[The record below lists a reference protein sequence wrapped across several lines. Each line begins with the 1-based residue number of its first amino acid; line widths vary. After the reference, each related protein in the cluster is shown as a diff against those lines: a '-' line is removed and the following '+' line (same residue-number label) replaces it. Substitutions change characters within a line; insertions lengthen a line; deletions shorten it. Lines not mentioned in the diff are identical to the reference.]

1 MYECWSWDPHLPACL
16 CDVGPAMV
24 AAAVASAP
32 LSICSGG
39 PLPHP
44 SLSVRGPRPASAGF
58 AGLRRLG
65 TQRAA
70 PLGGALPHGTAASG
84 SAERW
89 RVITESRPT
98 FRISV
103 RLVPGG
109 VLRGEHWL
117 GCLQL
122 TLPSRATAADVF
134 RRLQE
139 EGVRWAPPRPHPLE
153 VALMLEECRLDERSC
168 RFLFKGMPLKLDMA
182 VMEQGVFEGSE
193 LKLIKSRV
201 HPERLRCRSG
211 HEPGAPRG
219 LLLNPGAAPWIPSVA
234 RKGPEDFFDARHSD
248 DRACFAHL
256 STLALAKVGKS
267 RLVYLDT

>member
-1 MYECWSWDPHLPACL
+1 MHLLRQALDAIRCDAMYECWSWDPHLPACL

-153 VALMLEECRLDERSC
+153 VALMLEERVEADKVSSPPRKTPLSQWSRTWSAEGFVAESRCCAVDSVRCKER
-168 RFLFKGMPLKLDMA
+168 
-182 VMEQGVFEGSE
+182 
-193 LKLIKSRV
+193 
-201 HPERLRCRSG
+201 
-211 HEPGAPRG
+211 PRG
-219 LLLNPGAAPWIPSVA
+219 FL
-234 RKGPEDFFDARHSD
+234 RRT
-248 DRACFAHL
+248 
-256 STLALAKVGKS
+256 TL
-267 RLVYLDT
+267 R